1 MLTFKT
7 HSNTLVCFNFFNKN
21 QEEEEMVLNNGELA
35 LEMFMQK
42 KETIGMQLSTGKKI
56 NKISLVLKL
65 NYLRQ

>member
-1 MLTFKT
+1 
-7 HSNTLVCFNFFNKN
+7 LVCFNFFNKN